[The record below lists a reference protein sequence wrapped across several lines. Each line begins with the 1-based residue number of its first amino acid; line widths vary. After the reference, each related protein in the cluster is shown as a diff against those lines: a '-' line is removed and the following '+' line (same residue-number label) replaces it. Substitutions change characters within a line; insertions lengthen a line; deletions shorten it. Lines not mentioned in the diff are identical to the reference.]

1 MANQEPFEDGFN
13 LRAII
18 AALFIGFVIL
28 PGAIYLGLMTGG
40 GLGSAAQWVTLI
52 LFIEVAKR
60 SFVTLKRQ
68 EIYIIYLVCGIL
80 VAPGLVMGAA
90 SLVLQGGA
98 FSEKIWQQYLVQSP
112 FAKAYGL
119 TEHIPHWIIPPAGSE
134 CLIKRTFFDKAW
146 LFPIGLLIF
155 HHILFRFNFF
165 GLGYVLFR
173 LTSDRE
179 KLSFPMAPV
188 AAEGATALADAS
200 AKKESWRWRVFSIGA
215 MIGAAYGAIYIII
228 PTLTGVVAAKPLMLI
243 PIPWIDFT
251 DRLGSFL
258 PTAMLGIMTDLTF
271 LFMGFLL
278 PFWVVVGLFTGSIG
292 AKVIISPIL
301 YRYTNIMHTWKPGMA
316 VIPTNVSTQMDL
328 WISVTIGVG
337 LVVALVGIYKLI
349 ASGFRERKNRAAPQK
364 LPEGRGDMPVWLAL
378 GIWAVST
385 TFYVVVCHRL
395 VPDFPLWIFAFF
407 GFILTPLLS
416 YMSARMFG
424 ITGSASGIAFPMVRE
439 GSLILGSRMSNY
451 SGAGVWFAPLP
462 YFNHGLY
469 TQRFKEL
476 ELTRTKFTS
485 WYKAEFAALGIM
497 LLCSFIY
504 WSVIWRMAP
513 IPSTT
518 YPFVN
523 RMWPMSAIFSSLWA
537 TSTIKGGVSWM
548 LDAIKVKYI
557 LGGLGGGFLL
567 YSLISFLNWPIAF
580 FYGII
585 GGISF
590 LPHQAIPMFI
600 GALLGR
606 YYLSK
611 KFGEK
616 TWKSYAPILLAGY
629 ACGAGLLGMISAAL
643 ALIAKVV
650 TPLVF

>member
-13 LRAII
+13 LKAIA

-52 LFIEVAKR
+52 LFIEIAKR

-119 TEHIPHWIIPPAGSE
+119 TEHIPDWIIPPAGSE
-134 CLIKRTFFDKAW
+134 CLVKRTFFDKAW
-146 LFPIGLLIF
+146 LLPIGLLIF

-292 AKVIISPIL
+292 AKVIVSPIL
-301 YRYTNIMHTWKPGMA
+301 YRYTNIMHTWK
-316 VIPTNVSTQMDL
+316 
-328 WISVTIGVG
+328 
-337 LVVALVGIYKLI
+337 
-349 ASGFRERKNRAAPQK
+349 F
-364 LPEGRGDMPVWLAL
+364 
-378 GIWAVST
+378 
-385 TFYVVVCHRL
+385 
-395 VPDFPLWIFAFF
+395 FPHL
-407 GFILTPLLS
+407 
-416 YMSARMFG
+416 
-424 ITGSASGIAFPMVRE
+424 
-439 GSLILGSRMSNY
+439 
-451 SGAGVWFAPLP
+451 
-462 YFNHGLY
+462 
-469 TQRFKEL
+469 
-476 ELTRTKFTS
+476 
-485 WYKAEFAALGIM
+485 
-497 LLCSFIY
+497 
-504 WSVIWRMAP
+504 
-513 IPSTT
+513 
-518 YPFVN
+518 
-523 RMWPMSAIFSSLWA
+523 
-537 TSTIKGGVSWM
+537 
-548 LDAIKVKYI
+548 
-557 LGGLGGGFLL
+557 
-567 YSLISFLNWPIAF
+567 
-580 FYGII
+580 
-585 GGISF
+585 
-590 LPHQAIPMFI
+590 
-600 GALLGR
+600 
-606 YYLSK
+606 
-611 KFGEK
+611 
-616 TWKSYAPILLAGY
+616 
-629 ACGAGLLGMISAAL
+629 
-643 ALIAKVV
+643 
-650 TPLVF
+650 PLV